1 MVKYSPAI
9 FIIQYYSGLSNHSSI
24 FKSINPS
31 NNDTHIMAKNC
42 WVFGDL
48 INLQKS

>member
-1 MVKYSPAI
+1 MGYVVRYSAAI
-9 FIIQYYSGLSNHSSI
+9 FIVERNSLGSNIAQSLS
-24 FKSINPS
+24 P

-48 INLQKS
+48 INLQ